1 MRWIVIILLG
11 VLLYYSLSIFAS
23 SVGLAEE
30 NDTAFTT
37 NILPNAGT
45 TTSSLT
51 NSTLDGVQS
60 GSTGALT
67 NNSTH
72 NGFTITC
79 DTQVNN
85 ACGNAFNG
93 ELEASHDMTVKA
105 TGSLVGIEG
114 DSTPDGV
121 THTSTQI
128 KLNGGINL
136 SSSISVQNCEWSG
149 SAYQCGNSVGVVDS
163 YTITM
168 KVLDADENVLASS
181 TQIRTTDSGYNL
193 NARSFNDSLHYNGV
207 HANKYEW
214 SWTGVDGS
222 ESTSSALRGPNLLG
236 AEMAL
241 DFPTDDYE
249 PLSTT
254 EIATINEAL
263 GTANLN
269 ESQIWDVV
277 SGLEESIGETLNIET
292 GGAVT
297 SVEFNEETFEVIV
310 YTAPGASVEEVAKVQ
325 ELVQTMTETKTVET
339 LKTEVIKEVIEE
351 AKQEVTSGPQPM
363 LLEEA
368 PKKEESGP
376 TEHGPMKM
384 ASTTKEE
391 KQTVKEAPSVIEEK
405 NEKEENTEPKEK
417 ESPSEATATSV
428 VSKQNNTKQK
438 KIQSKETA
446 KPELKVMMAKI
457 DAKVKNPLKNLQL
470 KNLIKM
476 DAMVEDQ
483 LSLDAYNVA
492 FYEPKD
498 IYLEQLNLID
508 NRLIYANVSLATYV
522 DNDKMIIKA
531 RKLGEINSRKQK
543 LLIELETL
551 KNG

>member
-1 MRWIVIILLG
+1 MRWWSYILLG
-11 VLLYYSLSIFAS
+11 GLFWLMLSWFAS
-23 SVGLAEE
+23 SVGLAED

-79 DTQVNN
+79 EVQVSSS
-85 ACGNAFNG
+85 CGSAFNG
-93 ELEASHDMTVKA
+93 ELEASHDMTVTA
-105 TGSLVGIEG
+105 SGSLVGIEG

-149 SAYQCGNSVGVVDS
+149 SSYQCGNSVGVVDS

-193 NARSFNDSLHYNGV
+193 NARSFDDSLHYNGV

-236 AEMAL
+236 AEMIL

-249 PLSTT
+249 PLSTA
-254 EIATINEAL
+254 EIKSINESL
-263 GTANLN
+263 GTTNLT
-269 ESQIWDVV
+269 ESEIWNVV
-277 SGLEESIGETLNIET
+277 SGLEESISEKLNLET
-292 GGAVT
+292 GGSVV
-297 SVEFNEETFEVIV
+297 SVELNEETMEVTV
-310 YTAPGASVEEVAKVQ
+310 YTAKSATVKEVAKVQ
-325 ELVQTMTETKTVET
+325 EVVQTMTKTKTVET
-339 LKTEVIKEVIEE
+339 MKKEVI
-351 AKQEVTSGPQPM
+351 AEVM
-363 LLEEA
+363 
-368 PKKEESGP
+368 
-376 TEHGPMKM
+376 
-384 ASTTKEE
+384 
-391 KQTVKEAPSVIEEK
+391 KEAA
-405 NEKEENTEPKEK
+405 KEEPKEVKK
-417 ESPSEATATSV
+417 ETTTIVEAKNESEEKKEPNSKTSTKQI
-428 VSKQNNTKQK
+428 VSKPKNNKQK
-438 KIQSKETA
+438 KVQSKENI
-446 KPELKVMMAKI
+446 KPELKLIMAKV
-457 DAKVKNPLKNLQL
+457 DAKVKNPVKNLEL

-476 DAMVEDQ
+476 DRMIDSDI
-483 LSLDAYNVA
+483 SLVAYNNKQ
-492 FYEPKD
+492 FYISKD
-498 IYLEQLNLID
+498 IYLNQIQIFDNRVIYKNVDLVKYID
-508 NRLIYANVSLATYV
+508 NDI
-522 DNDKMIIKA
+522 MEIKIK
-531 RKLGEINSRKQK
+531 KLNEIRYQK
-543 LLIELETL
+543 NMLLLQIQEL

>member
-11 VLLYYSLSIFAS
+11 ILLYWGLSIFAS
-23 SVGLAEE
+23 SVGLAED
-30 NDTAFTT
+30 NDTAFTS

-45 TTSSLT
+45 TTSGLT

-79 DTQVNN
+79 EVQVSSS
-85 ACGNAFNG
+85 CGSAFNG
-93 ELEASHDMTVKA
+93 ELEASHDMTVTA
-105 TGSLVGIEG
+105 SGSLVGIEG

-136 SSSISVQNCEWSG
+136 SSSISVQNCEWNQ

-249 PLSTT
+249 PLSTA
-254 EIATINEAL
+254 EIKSINESL
-263 GTANLN
+263 GTTNLT
-269 ESQIWDVV
+269 ESEIWNVV
-277 SGLEESIGETLNIET
+277 SGLEESIGEKLNLET
-292 GGAVT
+292 GGSVV
-297 SVEFNEETFEVIV
+297 SVELNEETMEVIV
-310 YTAPGASVEEVAKVQ
+310 YTSKTATVKEVAKVQ
-325 ELVQTMTETKTVET
+325 EVVQTMTKTKTVET
-339 LKTEVIKEVIEE
+339 MKEEVIAEVIKEA
-351 AKQEVTSGPQPM
+351 AKE
-363 LLEEA
+363 
-368 PKKEESGP
+368 
-376 TEHGPMKM
+376 
-384 ASTTKEE
+384 
-391 KQTVKEAPSVIEEK
+391 
-405 NEKEENTEPKEK
+405 EPKEVTK
-417 ESPSEATATSV
+417 ETTTMVEAKNESEEKKEPNSETSTKQI
-428 VSKQNNTKQK
+428 VSKPKNNKQK
-438 KIQSKETA
+438 KVQSKENV
-446 KPELKVMMAKI
+446 KPELKVIMAKV
-457 DAKVKNPLKNLQL
+457 DAKVKNPVKNLEL

-476 DAMVEDQ
+476 DRMTDSNI
-483 LSLDAYNVA
+483 SLVAYNNIE
-492 FYEPKD
+492 FYKSKD
-498 IYLEQLNLID
+498 IYLNQIEIFDNRSIYKNVDLVKYID
-508 NRLIYANVSLATYV
+508 NDI
-522 DNDKMIIKA
+522 MEIKIK
-531 RKLGEINSRKQK
+531 KLNEIRYQK
-543 LLIELETL
+543 NMLLLEIQEL

>member
-1 MRWIVIILLG
+1 MRWWWFIIWGSLLWLMLNWFG
-11 VLLYYSLSIFAS
+11 N
-23 SVGLAEE
+23 SVGLADE

-45 TTSSLT
+45 TKSSLT

-79 DTQVNN
+79 EVQVSSS
-85 ACGNAFNG
+85 CGSAFNG
-93 ELEASHDMTVKA
+93 ELEASHDMTVTA
-105 TGSLVGIEG
+105 SGSLVGIEG

-136 SSSISVQNCEWSG
+136 SSSISVQNCEWNQ

-163 YTITM
+163 YTIIM

-193 NARSFNDSLHYNGV
+193 NARSFDDSLHYNGV

-236 AEMAL
+236 AEMIL
-241 DFPTDDYE
+241 DFPVEDYE
-249 PLSTT
+249 PLSAQ
-254 EIATINEAL
+254 EIKDMNEGL

-269 ESQIWDVV
+269 ESEIWNVI
-277 SGLEESIGETLNIET
+277 SGLEESISEKLNVET

-297 SVEFNEETFEVIV
+297 SVELTENFEIVVTTSKTATVKET
-310 YTAPGASVEEVAKVQ
+310 TKVQ
-325 ELVQTMTETKTVET
+325 EVVQVMNKTKAVET
-339 LKTEVIKEVIEE
+339 LKKEVIAEVIKE
-351 AKQEVTSGPQPM
+351 AKQETVKNNSKQETVKNVSK
-363 LLEEA
+363 EKVVKNSS
-368 PKKEESGP
+368 KKEIKE
-376 TEHGPMKM
+376 
-384 ASTTKEE
+384 TTK
-391 KQTVKEAPSVIEEK
+391 
-405 NEKEENTEPKEK
+405 PK
-417 ESPSEATATSV
+417 
-428 VSKQNNTKQK
+428 
-438 KIQSKETA
+438 
-446 KPELKVMMAKI
+446 LKVIMAKI
-457 DAKVKNPLKNLQL
+457 DDKVKDPVKNLQL
-470 KNLIKM
+470 KNLVKI
-476 DAMVEDQ
+476 DAMTQDQ
-483 LSLDAYNVA
+483 VSLSNYNVP
-492 FYEPKD
+492 FYIPRD
-498 IYLEQLNLID
+498 IYLDQLNMID
-508 NRLIYANVSLATYV
+508 NRLIYNGVQLVSYIV
-522 DNDKMIIKA
+522 NDSIGIKE
-531 RKLGEINSRKQK
+531 RTLQELNINKQRI
-543 LLIELETL
+543 LIELREL

>member
-1 MRWIVIILLG
+1 MKWWCWIIWGSLLWLIL
-11 VLLYYSLSIFAS
+11 SWFAS
-23 SVGLAEE
+23 SVGLAED

-79 DTQVNN
+79 ETQVSN
-85 ACGNAFNG
+85 ACGQAFNG

-149 SAYQCGNSVGVVDS
+149 SAHQCGNSVGVVDS

-181 TQIRTTDSGYNL
+181 TQIRTTDAGYNS
-193 NARSFNDSLHYNGV
+193 NARSFDDSLHYNGV

-214 SWTGVDGS
+214 SWTGIDGS

-236 AEMAL
+236 AEMIL
-241 DFPTDDYE
+241 DFPVEDYE
-249 PLSTT
+249 PLSAQ
-254 EIATINEAL
+254 EIKDMNEGL

-269 ESQIWDVV
+269 ESEIWNVI
-277 SGLEESIGETLNIET
+277 SGLEESISEKLNVET
-292 GGAVT
+292 GGKVT
-297 SVEFNEETFEVIV
+297 SVELTENFEIVVTTSKSATIKETV
-310 YTAPGASVEEVAKVQ
+310 KVQ
-325 ELVQTMTETKTVET
+325 EVVQVMNKTKAVET
-339 LKTEVIKEVIEE
+339 LKKEVIAEVIKE
-351 AKQEVTSGPQPM
+351 T
-363 LLEEA
+363 
-368 PKKEESGP
+368 KKETIKVAAKNE
-376 TEHGPMKM
+376 EKE
-384 ASTTKEE
+384 TKEE
-391 KQTVKEAPSVIEEK
+391 KSNSKV
-405 NEKEENTEPKEK
+405 
-417 ESPSEATATSV
+417 ATTSIV
-428 VSKQNNTKQK
+428 QKSKNTKQK
-438 KIQSKETA
+438 KVQSEKTV
-446 KPELKVMMAKI
+446 KPKLKVIMAKI
-457 DAKVKNPLKNLQL
+457 DAKVKNPVKNLQL
-470 KNLIKM
+470 KNLIKI
-476 DAMVEDQ
+476 DAMTEDQ
-483 LSLDAYNVA
+483 ASLSVYNIP
-492 FYEPKD
+492 FYIPKD
-498 IYLEQLNLID
+498 IYLDQLNMID
-508 NRLIYANVSLATYV
+508 NRLIYNGVQLVSYIT
-522 DNDKMIIKA
+522 NDSIGIKE
-531 RKLGEINSRKQK
+531 RTLQELNINKQRI
-543 LLIELETL
+543 LIELREL

>member
-1 MRWIVIILLG
+1 MAICLALLWS
-11 VLLYYSLSIFAS
+11 LLSCFANT
-23 SVGLAEE
+23 VKAED
-30 NDTAFTT
+30 NDTAFSE

-79 DTQVNN
+79 DTQVSN
-85 ACGNAFNG
+85 ACGQAFNG

-168 KVLDADENVLASS
+168 KVLDADENVLATS
-181 TQIRTTDSGYNL
+181 TQIRTTDAGYNS
-193 NARSFNDSLHYNGV
+193 NARSFDDSLHYNGV

-222 ESTSSALRGPNLLG
+222 QSTSSALRGPNLLG

-249 PLSTT
+249 PLSTA
-254 EIATINEAL
+254 EIKSINESL
-263 GTANLN
+263 GTTNLT
-269 ESQIWDVV
+269 ESEIWNVV
-277 SGLEESIGETLNIET
+277 SGLEESISEKLNLET
-292 GGAVT
+292 GGSVV
-297 SVEFNEETFEVIV
+297 SVELNEETMEVTV
-310 YTAPGASVEEVAKVQ
+310 YTAKTATVKEVAKVQ
-325 ELVQTMTETKTVET
+325 EVVQTMTKTKAVET
-339 LKTEVIKEVIEE
+339 LKKEVIAEVIKE
-351 AKQEVTSGPQPM
+351 A
-363 LLEEA
+363 
-368 PKKEESGP
+368 KKETIKVAEKN
-376 TEHGPMKM
+376 EEKE
-384 ASTTKEE
+384 TKEE
-391 KQTVKEAPSVIEEK
+391 
-405 NEKEENTEPKEK
+405 
-417 ESPSEATATSV
+417 ESNSEVATTSIIQQ
-428 VSKQNNTKQK
+428 SKNTKQK
-438 KIQSKETA
+438 KIQSEKTT
-446 KPELKVMMAKI
+446 KPKLKVIMAKI
-457 DAKVKNPLKNLQL
+457 DAKVKDPVKNLQL
-470 KNLIKM
+470 KNLIKI
-476 DAMVEDQ
+476 DAMTEDQ
-483 LSLDAYNVA
+483 ASLAVYNIP
-492 FYEPKD
+492 FYIPKD
-498 IYLEQLNLID
+498 IYLDQLNIID
-508 NRLIYANVSLATYV
+508 NRSIYNNVSLVKYTA
-522 DNDKMIIKA
+522 NDTIVIKA
-531 RKLGEINSRKQK
+531 NKLYNLNLKKQK
-543 LLIELETL
+543 LLMEIREL

>member
-1 MRWIVIILLG
+1 MKWWWWIIWGSLLW
-11 VLLYYSLSIFAS
+11 LMLSWFGN

-79 DTQVNN
+79 ETQVSN

-93 ELEASHDMTVKA
+93 ELEASHDMTVTA
-105 TGSLVGIEG
+105 SGSLVGIEG

-149 SAYQCGNSVGVVDS
+149 SAHQCGNSVGVVDS
-163 YTITM
+163 YTIIM

-181 TQIRTTDSGYNL
+181 TQIRTTDAGYNS
-193 NARSFNDSLHYNGV
+193 NARSFDDSLHYNGV

-236 AEMAL
+236 AEMIL
-241 DFPTDDYE
+241 DFPVEDYE
-249 PLSTT
+249 PLSAQ
-254 EIATINEAL
+254 EIKDMNEGL

-269 ESQIWDVV
+269 ESEIWNVI
-277 SGLEESIGETLNIET
+277 SGLEESISEKLNVET
-292 GGAVT
+292 GGKVT
-297 SVEFNEETFEVIV
+297 SVELTENFEIVVTTSKSATIKET
-310 YTAPGASVEEVAKVQ
+310 AKVQ
-325 ELVQTMTETKTVET
+325 EVVQVMNKTKAVET
-339 LKTEVIKEVIEE
+339 LKKEVIAEVIKEAKKETIKVAEKNEE
-351 AKQEVTSGPQPM
+351 KET
-363 LLEEA
+363 
-368 PKKEESGP
+368 KKEESNS
-376 TEHGPMKM
+376 EV
-384 ASTTKEE
+384 ATTSIIQK
-391 KQTVKEAPSVIEEK
+391 
-405 NEKEENTEPKEK
+405 
-417 ESPSEATATSV
+417 
-428 VSKQNNTKQK
+428 SKNTKQK
-438 KIQSKETA
+438 KVQSEKTV
-446 KPELKVMMAKI
+446 KPKLKVIMAKI
-457 DAKVKNPLKNLQL
+457 DAKVKNPVKNLQL
-470 KNLIKM
+470 KNLIKI
-476 DAMVEDQ
+476 DAMTEDQ
-483 LSLDAYNVA
+483 KSLDIYSNTV
-492 FYEPKD
+492 FYVSKD
-498 IYLEQLNLID
+498 IYLDQLNMMD
-508 NRLIYANVSLATYV
+508 NRLIYSKVNLASYS
-522 DNDKMIIKA
+522 DNDIIGIRERKMGILNWEK
-531 RKLGEINSRKQK
+531 NK
-543 LLIELETL
+543 LLLQLESL
-551 KNG
+551 QNG